1 MKALVLIIALFST
14 CMSFAQLSISTNYR
28 QDATWDNATEQ
39 WNVYDS
45 DEGATLFEFNRE
57 LTMFKHTTET
67 ITSDYF
73 ISKWDYNEDEVK
85 YTMNITSDV
94 GNEYEMIIDG
104 INNCV
109 AIFYW
114 YEGQYVLVRHTIEQ
128 TWFNE
133 AEETVEE

>member
-1 MKALVLIIALFST
+1 MKTLVSIIALLCSF
-14 CMSFAQLSISTNYR
+14 MSFAQLSISTNYR
-28 QDATWDNATEQ
+28 QDAT
-39 WNVYDS
+39 
-45 DEGATLFEFNRE
+45 
-57 LTMFKHTTET
+57 FKHTTET

-73 ISKWDYNEDEVK
+73 ISKWDYNEEEVK

-133 AEETVEE
+133 AETVEE